1 MIEVINI
8 KHLMYNLMEIVPEVI
23 IPRLHVQVIC
33 IAAPVCET
41 KKNVKHMCVTKSR
54 DMLYKS

>member
-23 IPRLHVQVIC
+23 LPRLHVQVIC
-33 IAAPVCET
+33 IAAPVCDKE
-41 KKNVKHMCVTKSR
+41 KCKAYVCNKI
-54 DMLYKS
+54 